1 MPATS
6 LINKQKLFRQA
17 PAKWQWKGGLPVGFS
32 KYCVILAALSL
43 AGCATSSTVISSG
56 ERYSVYDQLAET
68 YVLGPGDQVRV
79 IVFNE
84 PALSGDFFI
93 SGDGDM
99 PLPLVGSVPAGN
111 KTTKDVAADYAR
123 LLADGY
129 LRDPRVSMEVITYRP
144 FFILGEVI
152 KPGQYPYA
160 SGMTVLNAVA
170 TANGFSPR
178 AKKTRVY
185 IRRKGEEGELEYELT
200 ANLRVLPGDT
210 IRIGERYF

>member
-1 MPATS
+1 M
-6 LINKQKLFRQA
+6 
-17 PAKWQWKGGLPVGFS
+17 GFS

-68 YVLGPGDQVRV
+68 YVLGAGDQVRV

-200 ANLRVLPGDT
+200 PNLRVLPGDT